1 MKLATIALFCSLSG
15 FVLAADPP
23 TTTAKAS
30 IVITSEPLRGHM
42 ADVEINGK
50 PVAAVGPDRSYK
62 GLHEPGKLVIT
73 TKGGRAEIDAE
84 PNKEYEFE
92 IVLKG
97 STAGFL
103 MFGLVGSSFTNEY
116 PISLKTT
123 RDLHQPHL
131 LSNTGNDV
139 RPQSSEGGGSGSASI
154 QIQPAVQTTEEKL
167 KELKRLNDAGL
178 ISKEVYLEQQRAI
191 LSKP

>member
-1 MKLATIALFCSLSG
+1 MKLAIIALFCTLSG

-23 TTTAKAS
+23 TTTARAS
-30 IVITSEPLRGHM
+30 IVITSEPLRGNM

-50 PVAAVGPDRSYK
+50 RVAAVGPDQPYK
-62 GLHEPGKLVIT
+62 GLHEPGKIVIT
-73 TKGGRAEIDAE
+73 TKGGRAEIDAQ

-92 IVLKG
+92 IVLKP
-97 STAGFL
+97 STSGFL
-103 MFGLVGSSFTNEY
+103 AFGLVGSSSMGDY

-123 RDLHQPHL
+123 RDLHQPQP
-131 LSNTGNDV
+131 LSNAGNDV

-154 QIQPAVQTTEEKL
+154 QIQPAVQPTEEKL